1 MRVRRETRDRLREI
15 SDYHRESGVQTL
27 DRLVGRAYDELLL
40 AQMVEGLSDPTVDAD
55 TAEWGGVAGDG
66 LDDD

>member
-1 MRVRRETRDRLREI
+1 MREI
-15 SDYHRESGVQTL
+15 SDFHREAGVQTL
-27 DRLVGRAYDELLL
+27 GRLVTRAYDELLL

-55 TAEWGGVAGDG
+55 TADWDGVAGDG